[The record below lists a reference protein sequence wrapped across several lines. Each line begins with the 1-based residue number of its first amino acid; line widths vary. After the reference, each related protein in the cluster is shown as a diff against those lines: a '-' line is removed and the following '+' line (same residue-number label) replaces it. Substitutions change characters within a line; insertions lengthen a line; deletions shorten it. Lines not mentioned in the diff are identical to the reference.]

1 MVYLDNAATT
11 QMSQK
16 VLDAVESVMAEDY
29 GNPGTIYDIGKRAKD
44 IVEESRKRVAHCI
57 GASESNIVFTSGGS
71 ESNAMVFFGI
81 ADWMLENGKTTVVVS
96 AIEHESV
103 LRSAEAVCM
112 KYGFHLY
119 KIGVDRNG
127 FVDMAQL
134 SGILCTGAVG
144 LVSIMYM
151 NNEIG
156 TVQSNIKEIADACHY
171 NGAFFHTDCVQALS
185 SVPIDVGKIGC
196 DFLSVSS
203 HKIHGPK
210 GVGALY
216 ISDRALNTNAI
227 APLIYGGAGQEFGL
241 RGGTENVPGV
251 YGFGVACEDVELD
264 LQGDVYGLFR
274 GNKYVFV
281 LRCAFCR
288 GMVSQMRK
296 CEKQPCISL
305 NGCEE
310 KLDGGKASN
319 GKIMSITVQ
328 GIDNEALAMMLNER
342 GICVGTG
349 SACRSM
355 EVTPSH
361 VLKAIGL
368 SDTDAMSTIRVSF
381 SRFNTP
387 EEVQS
392 AAAEIVKCSEALRKI
407 GQAEYAG

>member
-16 VLDAVESVMAEDY
+16 VLAAVESVMVEDY
-29 GNPGTIYDIGKRAKD
+29 GNPGTIYDIGKRAKSL
-44 IVEESRKRVAHCI
+44 VEESRRRVAHCI
-57 GASESNIVFTSGGS
+57 GASEGNIVFTSGGS

-81 ADWMLENGKTTVVVS
+81 ADWMLEQGKTTIAVS

-103 LRSAEAVCM
+103 LKSAEAVCM

-134 SGILCTGAVG
+134 IGILSTEPVG

-151 NNEIG
+151 NNETG
-156 TVQSNIKEIADACHY
+156 TVQGNMKKIADACHHS
-171 NGAFFHTDCVQALS
+171 GAFFHTDCVQALS
-185 SVPIDVGKIGC
+185 SIPIDVQKLDC
-196 DFLSVSS
+196 DFLSMSS

-216 ISDRALNTNAI
+216 ISDRVLGIDAV

-264 LQGDVYGLFR
+264 LQGDAYGLFR
-274 GNKYVFV
+274 GNKYVFD
-281 LRCAFCR
+281 LCCAFCR

-296 CEKQPCISL
+296 SEKQPCISL

-310 KLDGGKASN
+310 RLEGKKASS
-319 GKIMSITVQ
+319 GKILSITIQ
-328 GIDNEALAMMLNER
+328 GVDNEALAIMLNER

-349 SACRSM
+349 SACRGM

-368 SDTDAMSTIRVSF
+368 SDKDAMSTIRVSF

-387 EEVQS
+387 EEVQN
-392 AAAEIVKCSEALRKI
+392 AAVEIVKCCEVLRKI